1 MIIRGIK
8 THVIKKNDVLID
20 ILDQYVAKLD
30 ENSILVI
37 TSKIISILEHQLI
50 PKEGVDKKKLIIEES
65 DIFLETENNAY
76 DFYLTIKNGVL
87 IPSAGID
94 ESNSNNHYILYPKNL
109 EVTIFNIWDYLKRR
123 DNLQNLG
130 IIISDSHSTLMRR
143 GLTGIAL
150 SWIGFEPM
158 NSYIGKEDIYEQPL
172 KITQVNVIDALAT
185 SAVFVMGEGSETMPF
200 AIIENAPKITYVNRK
215 PSDFEKNQVYVSL
228 EDDLYIS
235 LLKTGKWMKK

>member
-20 ILDQYVAKLD
+20 ILDQYVATLD

-65 DIFLETENNAY
+65 DMFLETENNAY

-109 EVTIFNIWDYLKRR
+109 EVTIFNIWDYLKKR

>member
-20 ILDQYVAKLD
+20 ILDQYVATLD

-65 DIFLETENNAY
+65 DMFLETEKNAY

-94 ESNSNNHYILYPKNL
+94 ESNSNNQYILYPKNL
-109 EVTIFNIWDYLKRR
+109 EVTIFNIWDYLKKR